1 MHIRGSSQTRVGKES
16 DYSTLLRP
24 IFRRIEGKF
33 SRAEPREHALGY
45 LQGLLASSEQQNTR
59 KAIVQAKDASS
70 DGKRRLLTTSR
81 WDEDGIR
88 DDVRDF
94 VAERL
99 ASPQGI
105 LIISEDGFVKKGD
118 HSVGV
123 DRQYCPGERR
133 VENCQLGVFLVY
145 ADGLGAAAIID
156 RELFLPRNWSDAR
169 DRRRSAAVPTDVPF
183 RSKDELARSMV
194 ERSLDAG
201 VQAGWVVTHL
211 RYGGSHTL
219 RTELERRGMPY
230 VLAVAPEDLPAG
242 PKGHGSSTAPTAPA
256 APTDGGSAPD
266 ATLIPADGETALAW
280 SMTPLDEPTASGFER
295 WLLLRRAGADNG
307 GDQPY
312 ICFVPAGTEP
322 SRLARALRCAGEAG
336 RHLRSAREE
345 AGLDRYEGR
354 VWRAWYRHM
363 TLAMAAHAGLVVA
376 RTRTAGRRRPV
387 RQAGAAAERP
397 VRACPRPPAE
407 AGGSRSV
414 GPPLKA
420 GTAR

>member
-1 MHIRGSSQTRVGKES
+1 MHIRGSDRARLATES

-45 LQGLLASSEQQNTR
+45 LQGLLASSGQQKSR

-81 WDEDGIR
+81 WDEDGMR
-88 DDVRDF
+88 DEVRDF
-94 VAERL
+94 VTERL
-99 ASPQGI
+99 ANPQGI
-105 LIISEDGFVKKGD
+105 LVISEDGFVKKGD

-145 ADGLGAAAIID
+145 ADGHGAAAIID
-156 RELFLPRNWSDAR
+156 RELFLPRNWCDAR

-183 RSKDELARSMV
+183 RPKDELAGLMV
-194 ERSLDAG
+194 GRSLDAG
-201 VQAGWVVTHL
+201 VQAGWVVSRL
-211 RYGGSHTL
+211 PYGGSHAL
-219 RTELERRGMPY
+219 RAELERRGMPY
-230 VLAVAPEDLPAG
+230 VLAVAPEDLPDVPPAG
-242 PKGHGSSTAPTAPA
+242 GPTAA
-256 APTDGGSAPD
+256 
-266 ATLIPADGETALAW
+266 
-280 SMTPLDEPTASGFER
+280 GFER
-295 WLLLRRAGADNG
+295 RLLRHAGADDG

-312 ICFVPAGTEP
+312 LCFVPAGTDP
-322 SRLARALRCAGEAG
+322 ARLEHALRCAGEAG

-376 RTRTAGRRRPV
+376 RTRPAGRRRPV
-387 RQAGAAAERP
+387 RQAGVSGERTL
-397 VRACPRPPAE
+397 RTCPRPSAE
-407 AGGSRSV
+407 AGGSRSA
-414 GPPLKA
+414 GAPLQA
-420 GTAR
+420 GAAR